1 MPDAPSGKRRGRH
14 ALPCITDVLTFL
26 VAAALIA
33 AAYRELGRGDTAL
46 PKEKAVLR

>member
-1 MPDAPSGKRRGRH
+1 MLHRESAEGRY